1 MKYIIC
7 KANKAAD
14 IGIKPLGH
22 RLRQDRILLN
32 EKELTTSPALTGSLE
47 ERAAALGGEVYTY
60 KSVTQIINKEGGW
73 L

>member
-7 KANKAAD
+7 KASKAAD

-22 RLRQDRILLN
+22 RLRQDRILIN
-32 EKELTTSPALTGSLE
+32 EKELMTCPALSGTLTA
-47 ERAAALGGEVYTY
+47 RAAAIEGKVYTY
-60 KSVTQIINKEGGW
+60 ESVTQLINKEGGW

>member
-22 RLRQDRILLN
+22 RLRQDKILIN
-32 EKELTTSPALTGSLE
+32 EKELMTCPALGGSLE
-47 ERAAALGGEVYTY
+47 ERVVAIEGKVYTY
-60 KSVTQIINKEGGW
+60 ESITQLINKEGGW